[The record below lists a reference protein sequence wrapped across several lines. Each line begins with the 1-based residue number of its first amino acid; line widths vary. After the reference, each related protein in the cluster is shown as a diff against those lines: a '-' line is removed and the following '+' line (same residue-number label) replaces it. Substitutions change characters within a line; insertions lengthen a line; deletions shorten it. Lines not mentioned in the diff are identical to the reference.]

1 MEERKQLGMECIQE
15 LLSGAGRGVS
25 ETQGAETLTLTVIQE
40 YTREWLSLLNYDET
54 FGGGE

>member
-1 MEERKQLGMECIQE
+1 MEERKQLGMACIQE

-40 YTREWLSLLNYDET
+40 YAREWLSLLNYDET

>member
-25 ETQGAETLTLTVIQE
+25 ETQVAETVIQE
-40 YTREWLSLLNYDET
+40 YAREWLSLLNYDET